1 MTPLYAKEH
10 PRAMAD
16 TRKAIHAY
24 LSPEAH
30 DQWHDIA
37 AENGVS
43 VSGLLEAIG
52 LDWKDQVTDGG
63 DLPAEI
69 EDLAKRA
76 RRIDASRRRRQRA

>member
-1 MTPLYAKEH
+1 
-10 PRAMAD
+10 MAD
-16 TRKAIHAY
+16 SRKAIHAY

-30 DQWHDIA
+30 DQWHDFA

-52 LDWKDQVTDGG
+52 LEWKDQMKTDDG

-69 EDLAKRA
+69 ESLAKRA

>member
-1 MTPLYAKEH
+1 
-10 PRAMAD
+10 MAD
-16 TRKAIHAY
+16 SRKAIHAY

-30 DQWHDIA
+30 DQWHDFA

-52 LDWKDQVTDGG
+52 LAWKDQVNGNG
-63 DLPAEI
+63 DLPPEI

-76 RRIDASRRRRQRA
+76 RRIDASRRRRQRANA

>member
-1 MTPLYAKEH
+1 
-10 PRAMAD
+10 MAD

-30 DQWHDIA
+30 DQWHDFA

-52 LDWKDQVTDGG
+52 LEWKDQMNGDG
-63 DLPAEI
+63 DLPAEV
-69 EDLAKRA
+69 EGLAKRA

>member
-1 MTPLYAKEH
+1 
-10 PRAMAD
+10 MAD
-16 TRKAIHAY
+16 SRKAIHAY

-30 DQWHDIA
+30 DQWHDFA

-52 LDWKDQVTDGG
+52 LEWKDQMQAEGG
-63 DLPAEI
+63 DLPPEI
-69 EDLAKRA
+69 EGLAKRA